1 MATLTRRSLGV
12 LALGASVA
20 LGASLALGGAAQ
32 AQPAW
37 PARTVSI
44 IVPYSA
50 GGATDILARKVA
62 EGLSNALG
70 KTVVVDNRP
79 GAGGTLG
86 TTLAA
91 NAKPDGYTLFLGQ
104 VSSHGIAPNLYT
116 ELRYD
121 PVKSFVPI
129 VFIETI
135 PNILVVNK
143 ALPVNS
149 VDELVAY
156 AKAHPDALNFAS
168 SGTGAST
175 HLSGEMFKAMTGI
188 SMTHV
193 PFHGSAQAIVSVMGG
208 QTQMIFDNMP
218 SAYPYVTAGNLKALA
233 VTTLKRSPQA
243 PDVPT
248 LAESTKSA
256 DLSGYDV
263 SAWFGLFAPAGTPR
277 PIVDRV
283 NAAVNALL
291 KEPGFAKFIVETGGV
306 PEGGTP
312 EDLGRFADAELKKW
326 KTVIEQAGVPKQ

>member
-1 MATLTRRSLGV
+1 MASLTRRGLGG
-12 LALGASVA
+12 LALGCAA
-20 LGASLALGGAAQ
+20 LAPLAAR

-86 TTLAA
+86 TALAA

-129 VFIETI
+129 VSVETI
-135 PNILVVNK
+135 PNIVVVNK

-149 VDELVAY
+149 IDELIAY
-156 AKAHPDALNFAS
+156 AKAHPDTLNFAS

-175 HLSGEMFKAMTGI
+175 HLSGEMFKSMAGVT
-188 SMTHV
+188 MTHV

-243 PDVPT
+243 PDLPT
-248 LAESTKSA
+248 VAESAKSA
-256 DLSGYDV
+256 DLSNYDV
-263 SAWFGLFAPAGTPR
+263 SAWFGLFAPANTPR
-277 PIVDRV
+277 PIVERV
-283 NAAVNALL
+283 NAAVNAML
-291 KEPGFAKFIVETGGV
+291 KEPGFAKFIVENGGA

-312 EDLGRFADAELKKW
+312 EDLGRLVDTELTKW
-326 KTVIEQAGVPKQ
+326 KAVIERAGVPKQ

>member
-1 MATLTRRSLGV
+1 MASLTRRGLRTLLGAV
-12 LALGASVA
+12 LALGCAVQA
-20 LGASLALGGAAQ
+20 PDAAR

-37 PARTVSI
+37 PVRTVSI

-62 EGLSNALG
+62 EGLSVALG

-86 TTLAA
+86 TALAA

-129 VFIETI
+129 VSIETI
-135 PNILVVNK
+135 PNIVVVNK

-149 VDELVAY
+149 IDELIAY

-175 HLSGEMFKAMTGI
+175 HLSGEMFKAMTGVT
-188 SMTHV
+188 MTHV
-193 PFHGSAQAIVSVMGG
+193 PFHGSAQALVSVMGG

-243 PDVPT
+243 PDIPT
-248 LAESTKSA
+248 LAEAARSA
-256 DLSGYDV
+256 DLSRYDV
-263 SAWFGLFAPAGTPR
+263 SAWFGLFAPANTPR

-283 NAAVNALL
+283 NAAVNAML
-291 KEPGFAKFIVETGGV
+291 KEPGFAKFIVENGGV

-312 EDLGRFADAELKKW
+312 EDLGRHVETELQKW

>member
-1 MATLTRRSLGV
+1 MASLTRRGLGG
-12 LALGASVA
+12 LALGCAA
-20 LGASLALGGAAQ
+20 LAPLAAR

-86 TTLAA
+86 TALAA

-129 VFIETI
+129 VSVETI
-135 PNILVVNK
+135 PNIVVVNK

-149 VDELVAY
+149 IDELIAY
-156 AKAHPDALNFAS
+156 AKAHPDTLNFAS

-175 HLSGEMFKAMTGI
+175 HLSGEMFKSMAGVT
-188 SMTHV
+188 MTHV

-243 PDVPT
+243 PDLPT
-248 LAESTKSA
+248 VAESAMSA
-256 DLSGYDV
+256 DLSNYDV
-263 SAWFGLFAPAGTPR
+263 SAWFGLFAPANTPR
-277 PIVDRV
+277 PIVERV
-283 NAAVNALL
+283 NAAVNAML
-291 KEPGFAKFIVETGGV
+291 KEPGFAKFIVENGGV

-312 EDLGRFADAELKKW
+312 EDLGRLVDTELTKW
-326 KTVIEQAGVPKQ
+326 KAVIERAGVPKQ

>member
-1 MATLTRRSLGV
+1 MATLTRRDLRT
-12 LALGASVA
+12 LLGAVLV
-20 LGASLALGGAAQ
+20 LGCAVPAPDAAW

-62 EGLSNALG
+62 EGLSGALG

-86 TTLAA
+86 TALAA

-129 VFIETI
+129 VSIETI
-135 PNILVVNK
+135 PNIVVVNK

-149 VDELVAY
+149 IDDLIAY

-175 HLSGEMFKAMTGI
+175 HLSGEMFKAMTGVT
-188 SMTHV
+188 MTHV

-248 LAESTKSA
+248 LAEAAKSA
-256 DLSGYDV
+256 DLSRYDV
-263 SAWFGLFAPAGTPR
+263 SAWFGLFAPANTPR

-283 NAAVNALL
+283 NAAVNAML
-291 KEPGFAKFIVETGGV
+291 KEPGVAKFIVETGGV

-312 EDLGRFADAELKKW
+312 EDLGRRVDTELQKW